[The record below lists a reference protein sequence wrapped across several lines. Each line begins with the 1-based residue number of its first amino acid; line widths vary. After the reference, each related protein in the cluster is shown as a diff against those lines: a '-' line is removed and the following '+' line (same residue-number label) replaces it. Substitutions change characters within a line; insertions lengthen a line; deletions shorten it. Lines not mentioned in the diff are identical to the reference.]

1 MLGDSGEAV
10 TDLDFRPATSQFV
23 PGDLDKDGVVDGRD
37 LSIFTEDFGRTDC
50 STGPACEG
58 DIYPVDA
65 PDGVVDESDLAV
77 WVADFGCTD
86 CSTLLKALYVLN
98 YE

>member
-1 MLGDSGEAV
+1 MGSFELVLFGLV
-10 TDLDFRPATSQFV
+10 VVL
-23 PGDLDKDGVVDGRD
+23 GDLDKDGVVDGLD
-37 LSIFTEDFGRTDC
+37 LWIFNEDFGRTDC

-86 CSTLLKALYVLN
+86 CSTLLKAL
-98 YE
+98 